1 MPGRTEGTNTIHF
14 IGKNEV
20 PKDRM
25 RDVTYASIVCT
36 ERPQKA
42 EKERTRLV
50 GGGNLI
56 NSTIDCGTPTADLL
70 AVKLL
75 LNSIISTPGA
85 KMACFDV
92 KNFYLNTPME
102 RYEYLRMHI
111 DDFPEDVIEHY
122 NLREKATAEGYFT
135 WKFAR
140 ACMDCHK
147 PT

>member
-20 PKDRM
+20 PKDGM

-56 NSTIDCGTPTADLL
+56 NNTTDLL
-70 AVKLL
+70 TAKLL

-111 DDFPEDVIEHY
+111 DDP
-122 NLREKATAEGYFT
+122 
-135 WKFAR
+135 R
-140 ACMDCHK
+140 ACMTVGLTPRQGKHPPQVAQSRK
-147 PT
+147 HFPSPGRNN